1 MNQHVAVVGLGS
13 MGGAMAVTLHRAGWQ
28 VSGSD
33 PSSAA
38 RSAAEAAGIRTVD
51 DVGHLAGTPYAV
63 LSLPSAGVVG
73 TTVPVLLSRPGTLA
87 IVDTMTSEPATSALL
102 SSLAADQ
109 GAAFVD
115 APVSGGRD
123 GAAEGRLTAFVGATE
138 QALDT
143 ARPVLEALTGGQYQ
157 HLGGPGS
164 GNVVKLLNNV
174 LAAANLVSVG
184 EALAIAKAHGVDPA
198 VAAAG
203 ISGASGGSQVSA
215 AMYPKWVL
223 TGTHDS
229 GFPMGLMVRDAAL
242 AIEIAAQRGEQPEL
256 LAVAATVQA
265 SARAA
270 TKVIPERAVVDF
282 ECRAFTL
289 PEYEAL
295 LARVRRCFEGA
306 APATGAELTI
316 EATEPLYEPL
326 VQDETHAAHWTAAM
340 RALGR
345 DTLPAGRLS
354 GGSTDMGNVSQVIP
368 SLHPWLSIPGADVPI
383 HSHGFTAL
391 AAPPRRTG

>member
-1 MNQHVAVVGLGS
+1 MNHHVAVVGLGS

-28 VSGSD
+28 VSGFD
-33 PSSAA
+33 PSPAA

-63 LSLPSAGVVG
+63 LSLPSARVVE
-73 TTVPVLLSRPGTLA
+73 TTVPVLLSCPGTLA
-87 IVDTMTSEPATSALL
+87 VVDTTTSEPATSASL

-138 QALDT
+138 QAFDA

-164 GNVVKLLNNV
+164 GNVVKLLNNA

-184 EALAIAKAHGVDPA
+184 EALAIAKAYGVDPA

-223 TGTHDS
+223 TGAHDS
-229 GFPMGLMVRDAAL
+229 GFSMGLMARDAAL
-242 AIEIAAQRGEQPEL
+242 AIEIAAQRGERPEL
-256 LAVAATVQA
+256 LAAANQRWQA
-265 SARAA
+265 AL
-270 TKVIPERAVVDF
+270 AV
-282 ECRAFTL
+282 
-289 PEYEAL
+289 
-295 LARVRRCFEGA
+295 
-306 APATGAELTI
+306 
-316 EATEPLYEPL
+316 
-326 VQDETHAAHWTAAM
+326 
-340 RALGR
+340 LG
-345 DTLPAGRLS
+345 S
-354 GGSTDMGNVSQVIP
+354 
-368 SLHPWLSIPGADVPI
+368 GAD
-383 HSHGFTAL
+383 FTEIARTVAPCL
-391 AAPPRRTG
+391 TREGDPAA